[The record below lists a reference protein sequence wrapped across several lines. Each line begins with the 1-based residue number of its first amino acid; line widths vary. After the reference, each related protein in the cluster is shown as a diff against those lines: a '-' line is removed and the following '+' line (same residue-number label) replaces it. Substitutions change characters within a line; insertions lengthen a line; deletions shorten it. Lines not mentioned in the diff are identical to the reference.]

1 MRLQSWHDLVT
12 EQQQEQITKHLS
24 SFNTLLLM
32 QSEKDTLA

>member
-12 EQQQEQITKHLS
+12 EQQEQITKHLS
-24 SFNTLLLM
+24 SFNTLLLI